1 MIIQDRS
8 FPHPVLAPFRD
19 DVTPNQFSIA
29 LTIKP
34 DADNYYIEARFDYDN
49 TTLNHLLEAGTAIH
63 ALHLECKRNFYRN
76 IFTSPK
82 RVQSL
87 TIPAS
92 ELVGRVEVSGFI
104 KAQAP
109 LASYRIQ
116 GAHQDYGET
125 TFAVQPGDILAVA
138 ESQTFDAYTD
148 YDPLRRISSI
158 LTINRSEDLDEGQ
171 MKLDTTGDRI
181 VATLSQKDYDRYT
194 ELKADP
200 KLGPLLANQIVV
212 PALLEAVHEI
222 SATQD
227 EEVEVEMQKR
237 WFRSIF
243 KKLEDMGIKIRPPQI
258 PPIEAVQA
266 LLKFPLRRSL
276 EGLIMMNP
284 LDDDQQ

>member
-1 MIIQDRS
+1 VI
-8 FPHPVLAPFRD
+8 PHFQ
-19 DVTPNQFSIA
+19 TGS
-29 LTIKP
+29 KP
-34 DADNYYIEARFDYDN
+34 DADNYYIEARFEYDN
-49 TTLNHLLEAGTAIH
+49 PTLSKLIEAGTATH

-82 RVQSL
+82 RVQNL

-104 KAQAP
+104 KAHAP
-109 LASYRIQ
+109 LTGYQIQ
-116 GAHQDYGET
+116 GAHKDYGET

-138 ESQTFDAYTD
+138 ESQTFDAFTD

-181 VATLSQKDYDRYT
+181 VATLSQKDFDRYT

-200 KLGPLLANQIVV
+200 KLGPLLANQVVV

-222 SATQD
+222 GSTQD
-227 EEVEVEMQKR
+227 EEFEVEMHKR

-243 KKLEDMGIKIRPPQI
+243 KRLEDMGIKIRPQQT

-266 LLKFPLRRSL
+266 LLKLPLRRSL
-276 EGLIMMNP
+276 EGLILMNP
-284 LDDDQQ
+284 LDEQQ

>member
-19 DVTPNQFSIA
+19 DVSPNQFGIG

-49 TTLNHLLEAGTAIH
+49 ATLKQLVEAGTAIH
-63 ALHLECKRNFYRN
+63 ALHVECKRNFYRS
-76 IFTSPK
+76 IFTSSK
-82 RVQSL
+82 KVQTL

-109 LASYRIQ
+109 LTGYQIQ
-116 GAHQDYGET
+116 GAHQDYGAT
-125 TFAVQPGDILAVA
+125 TFAVLPGDILAVA
-138 ESQTFDAYTD
+138 ESQTFDAFTD

-158 LTINRSEDLDEGQ
+158 LTINRSEDFDEGQ

-194 ELKADP
+194 DLKADP
-200 KLGPLLANQIVV
+200 KLGPLLANQVVV

-222 SATQD
+222 SSTQD
-227 EEVEVEMQKR
+227 EEFELEMNKR

-243 KKLEDMGIKIRPPQI
+243 KKLEDMGTKIRPPET
-258 PPIEAVQA
+258 PPIEAVQS
-266 LLKFPLRRSL
+266 LLKLPLRRSL
-276 EGLIMMNP
+276 EGLILMNP
-284 LDDDQQ
+284 LGEPQ